1 MTVTISI
8 DVRDDQG
15 KRIAFEYYVYDMGL
29 TINGSHRFDLYHND
43 VKIAKIYWATT
54 KRLLKVF
61 TRKKKSI
68 VNLKDGTMG
77 SRIEDILSLAMTM
90 I

>member
-15 KRIAFEYYVYDMGL
+15 KRIAFEYYLYDMGL

-61 TRKKKSI
+61 TKKKKSI